1 MTLHFMNMHWSAE
14 FRYGFGFDIESCS
27 SRPVWVMQEENIV
40 AMSFDGIVLCL
51 PFLIFTIGNVWED
64 VEDAGA
70 DS

>member
-1 MTLHFMNMHWSAE
+1 
-14 FRYGFGFDIESCS
+14 
-27 SRPVWVMQEENIV
+27 MQEENIV

-64 VEDAGA
+64 VEDVGA

>member
-1 MTLHFMNMHWSAE
+1 
-14 FRYGFGFDIESCS
+14 
-27 SRPVWVMQEENIV
+27 MQEENIV

-64 VEDAGA
+64 IEDAGA